1 MERLCYATEFEMEGW
16 KKILPLTDMIEK
28 YIQVPLEKMK
38 LEMHTL
44 YAVEKPVD
52 RQLNGED
59 LIEKTIRK
67 SNIYKHFKDDST
79 RHEKLVIYV
88 SQTIPINENYCRMMI
103 HNGQHCVVAT
113 RLEVINDVECLVLEN
128 TGGNEDFNSI
138 PVDLPFFEEVSKDIG
153 TILRENYSN
162 PDKQKTK
169 LNNYGLSLAQ
179 MKWKNLKKKDWN
191 AMVKK
196 EADRIDKNLKKEE
209 EPEYQMFFVKGA
221 APIYKLEFVRL

>member
-1 MERLCYATEFEMEGW
+1 MERLCYATEFEIEGW

>member
-221 APIYKLEFVRL
+221 APIYKLEFARL